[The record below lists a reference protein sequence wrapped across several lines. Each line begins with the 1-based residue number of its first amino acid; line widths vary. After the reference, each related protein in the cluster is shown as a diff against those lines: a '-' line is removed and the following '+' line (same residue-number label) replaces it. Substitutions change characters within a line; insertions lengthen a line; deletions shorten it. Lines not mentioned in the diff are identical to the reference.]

1 MCHRAFLAAK
11 FSDKKNDKGFK
22 SMALWG
28 NMDNLTA
35 LPKKKKKIL
44 SFPMVYFS
52 SNVGFN

>member
-35 LPKKKKKIL
+35 LPKKKKNPVI
-44 SFPMVYFS
+44 
-52 SNVGFN
+52 SNGLLF